1 MKWAKHSD
9 WVMLSD
15 CGAYSVTKC
24 NDPINDGATIYGAW
38 KRAKRD
44 KSGKLKDRAIDLG
57 QRFATVLEAQTA
69 CERDAAR

>member
-1 MKWAKHSD
+1 MIWLKHD
-9 WVMLSD
+9 AHCILSKD
-15 CGAYSVTKC
+15 ALYSVTKC

-44 KSGKLKDRAIDLG
+44 KSGKLRDPATDLG